1 MGEPGGER
9 DEHGG
14 RNERDDDREERVD
27 ARVERT
33 RRALQRAALVL
44 AREGRFD
51 DATVA
56 ELTEAAG
63 VNRSSFYQH
72 YDDRQVLLADAIEA
86 AEIEAVSELGTPTD
100 IPDRLPESMV
110 AFIAH
115 FEADADLYRR
125 LLGERGSPIVAA
137 RIRARFEAQAR
148 AGVISSG
155 TTAFEGLPIDV
166 VAAGIAGSCLAVIQ
180 AWLELDPRPDIETA
194 AEWVWRVLVG
204 PGVPIASPMRDR
216 PQSTA

>member
-1 MGEPGGER
+1 VGEPT
-9 DEHGG
+9 
-14 RNERDDDREERVD
+14 DDRVD

-33 RRALQRAALVL
+33 RRALQHAALEL
-44 AREGRFD
+44 AREDRFD

-56 ELTEAAG
+56 EITDAAG

-72 YDDRQVLLADAIEA
+72 YDDRDTLLADAIEA
-86 AEIEAVSELGTPTD
+86 AEIEAVGDHGTPTEV
-100 IPDRLPESMV
+100 PAQLPPSM
-110 AFIAH
+110 IASLRH
-115 FEADADLYRR
+115 FETDADLYRR

-155 TTAFEGLPIDV
+155 TTAFEGLPIDI

-180 AWLELDPRPDIETA
+180 AWLELDPRPNIETA
-194 AEWVWRVLVG
+194 ADWVWRVLVG
-204 PGVPIASPMRDR
+204 PGEPITPAPRER

>member
-1 MGEPGGER
+1 MSESS
-9 DEHGG
+9 
-14 RNERDDDREERVD
+14 DDRVD

-33 RRALQRAALVL
+33 RRVLQHAALTL

-56 ELTEAAG
+56 EITDEAG

-72 YDDRQVLLADAIEA
+72 YDDRQHLLADAIEA
-86 AEIEAVSELGTPTD
+86 AEIEAVADLGTPTD
-100 IPDRLPESMV
+100 IPSQLPPSMV
-110 AFIAH
+110 AFLQH
-115 FEADADLYRR
+115 FETDAELYRR
-125 LLGERGSPIVAA
+125 LLGERGSPIVVA

-155 TTAFEGLPIDV
+155 TTAFEGLPIDI
-166 VAAGIAGSCLAVIQ
+166 VAAGIAGSCMAVIQ
-180 AWLELDPRPDIETA
+180 AWLELDPRPSVETA

-204 PGVPIASPMRDR
+204 PGVPLSSERRDR
-216 PQSTA
+216 QP